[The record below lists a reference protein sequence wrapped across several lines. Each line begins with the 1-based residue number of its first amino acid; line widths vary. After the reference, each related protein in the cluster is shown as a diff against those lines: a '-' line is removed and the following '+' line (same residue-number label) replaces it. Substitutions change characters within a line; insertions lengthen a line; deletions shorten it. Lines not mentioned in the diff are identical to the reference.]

1 LALISAGVTDIG
13 MTRKSNQD
21 SICIDEELKLFV
33 VADGM
38 GGHNGG
44 DIASQ
49 LTVEHFPQFV
59 RSLKDQIKDP
69 KDLLKN
75 CVQQVN
81 QKIYT
86 KAQAEPLLKGMGTTM
101 VANYFHSNNLYLS
114 NVGDSRCYLVQNSQL
129 YQLSRDHSFVQELVN
144 QGIYT
149 RDVAKNDKQ
158 KNVITR
164 TVGFEPNVDAD
175 VFTYKVCKNDVFLIC
190 SDGLHGK
197 VSDPDILHLINQFI
211 PDPASAT
218 RDDVKSLVQALIDQ
232 ANMNGGQDNISV
244 IITVA
249 Q

>member
-13 MTRKSNQD
+13 MTRKTNQD
-21 SICIDEELKLFV
+21 SICVDEELRLYV

-59 RSLKDQIKDP
+59 RQLKEEMKDP

-75 CVQQVN
+75 CIQQVN
-81 QKIYT
+81 QKIYS
-86 KAQAEPLLKGMGTTM
+86 KSQSDPLLKGMGTTM
-101 VANYFHSNNLYLS
+101 VANYFQANNLYLS
-114 NVGDSRCYLVQNSQL
+114 NVGDSRCYLVQNGQL

-144 QGIYT
+144 QGIYS

-164 TVGFEPNVDAD
+164 TVGFEPNVDPD
-175 VFTYKVCKNDVFLIC
+175 IFTYKVCKNDLFLIC

-197 VSDPDILHLINQFI
+197 VSDSDILHLINQFI
-211 PDPASAT
+211 PDPANASK
-218 RDDVKSLVQALIDQ
+218 DDLKNLVQSLIDQ